1 MAVLFGN
8 LGDGSAMRAFG
19 TVAAAT
25 CLAAIAFGAQAERY
39 AELHRAALPLTS
51 TPEPGLAQLPQ
62 PLDGVDYAGTGS
74 FSRSVDASLSGP
86 ERVAT
91 LWASAEKSLYESSA
105 TLVSALISLPDT
117 ATLRG
122 DREKSPVRTGK

>member
-25 CLAAIAFGAQAERY
+25 SLAAIAFGAQAERY
-39 AELHRAALPLTS
+39 AEVHRAALPLTS
-51 TPEPGLAQLPQ
+51 TPEAGLARLPQ
-62 PLDGVDYAGTGS
+62 PLDGLDYAGTGS
-74 FSRSVDASLSGP
+74 FNRGVETGLSGS
-86 ERVAT
+86 EGIAT

-105 TLVSALISLPDT
+105 TVVSAIISLPDP
-117 ATLRG
+117 ATFTG
-122 DREKSPVRTGK
+122 AREKTPLGK